1 MASIQNYKD
10 SITIRLPDLSPNVQY
25 IYIIDFVASMLE
37 NDSMVEDYAYQ
48 CVCAYAKERFAHITR
63 NV

>member
-25 IYIIDFVASMLE
+25 IFLIDFVASMLE
-37 NDSMVEDYAYQ
+37 NDSMVEDYARQ
-48 CVCAYAKERFAHITR
+48 CVCAYAKERFSYVAR